1 MLPALRVTLP
11 SLLDLDAVEAADRV
25 RVWSACALQ
34 VFPGLS
40 VDRLPFRPTLGT
52 LKHQTLGPGSLSYI
66 QSPPAKLHYAPPNQE
81 DGHSAA
87 AFSITLQLSGEL
99 IASQHGRQCRI
110 GPGEICPI
118 DEHFAFRLENSRPC
132 EMIILRMPRSAVLA
146 YHPHL
151 MHCTASS
158 LDAGAPGTVLLRETV
173 LNVLQVASHLSQE
186 QRAAAIA
193 GLIQMMGMID
203 FAAAGDRGAASH
215 WRVRSALTFV
225 ELSLFESDLTAG
237 AVAAAQGIS
246 RRRLDSL
253 FRSAIG
259 TPVTAHI
266 WNRRLA
272 LAASFLHDPRRSDQT
287 IAQIA
292 HAAGFANPAHFTRT
306 FKRRFGAPPRRWRQR
321 ADAAAAI
328 SQRRDRD
335 AAT

>member
-1 MLPALRVTLP
+1 
-11 SLLDLDAVEAADRV
+11 LLDLDAVEAADRV
-25 RVWSACALQ
+25 RMWSTCAVQ

-66 QSPPAKLHYAPPNQE
+66 QSPPAQLHYAPPSLE
-81 DGHSAA
+81 DGHAGT

-110 GPGEICPI
+110 GPGEICSI
-118 DEHFAFRLENSRPC
+118 DEHFAFRLENSRAC
-132 EMIILRMPRSAVLA
+132 EMIVLRMPRAAVLA

-151 MHCTASS
+151 THCTATSFS
-158 LDAGAPGTVLLRETV
+158 AGAPGTVLLRDTV
-173 LNVLQVASHLSQE
+173 LNVLQVASHLSHD
-186 QRAAAIA
+186 QRTSAIA
-193 GLIQMMGMID
+193 SLIQMMGMVD
-203 FAAAGDRGAASH
+203 FAAAGDRSAASH

-225 ELSLFESDLTAG
+225 ELSLFESGLTAS

-253 FRSAIG
+253 FLSALG
-259 TPVTAHI
+259 APVTAHI

-272 LAASFLHDPRRSDQT
+272 LAATFLLDPHRADQT

-292 HAAGFANPAHFTRT
+292 HAAGFANPAHFTRA
-306 FKRRFGAPPRRWRQR
+306 FKRRFGGAPRRWRER
-321 ADAAAAI
+321 ADSSAAF
-328 SQRRDRD
+328 S
-335 AAT
+335 